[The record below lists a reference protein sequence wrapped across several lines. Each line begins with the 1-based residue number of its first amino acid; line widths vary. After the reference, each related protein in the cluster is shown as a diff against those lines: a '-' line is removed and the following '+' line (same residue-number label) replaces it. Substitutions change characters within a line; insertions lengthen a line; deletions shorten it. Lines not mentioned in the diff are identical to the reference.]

1 MADAGVAARAP
12 APASRPSPS
21 PSTPAVAHIRRGT
34 CLRKWLRSSITS
46 SFARLF
52 LLPTSFHG
60 VARVSMLAEKGADGL
75 APVDPA
81 DRLGQGRGD
90 GEDGQFRGH
99 PGAWHRDRIGADDL
113 LHLRDGGDPLQ
124 RPVSEQPV
132 GAGDAYRGDAV
143 LP

>member
-1 MADAGVAARAP
+1 MGMADAGVAARAP
-12 APASRPSPS
+12 ATRLSPRPSA
-21 PSTPAVAHIRRGT
+21 PAAAQPRRGT

-90 GEDGQFRGH
+90 RKDGELRGRSC
-99 PGAWHRDRIGADDL
+99 ARHRDR
-113 LHLRDGGDPLQ
+113 
-124 RPVSEQPV
+124 
-132 GAGDAYRGDAV
+132 
-143 LP
+143 